1 MGMTPSSKLV
11 QHIQNQQREK
21 QLKFLEKLS
30 QSLNKTPQEAEQIT
44 WMMQNKQYEIDFL
57 ILGTGGNGVVIR
69 GYDKQ
74 ENKPIAIKIM
84 KFKTN
89 DQCERLLNE
98 FKLLQQCQ
106 GTQILRVKEIY
117 ISYKMKL
124 QFMIMEYCP
133 FDLKTYL
140 KRIEEKR
147 SNIKI
152 AYVLQ
157 ICQELVS
164 GLKQIHENGIIHL
177 DIKPAN
183 ILFSPNSIWKYSDF
197 GLSRKFKHVV
207 NNNTKKQTDNT
218 NDNQGQNGSDS
229 PTSPNSSE
237 TIEENMIKFIKI
249 IPEGYTPQYASPE
262 QYQIVNNK
270 DFTKNVTDKS
280 DIYSLGIVFLE
291 LTGVK
296 ISNEIIQKMKT
307 DANIDPS
314 SQFNPQYQMFNE
326 TVLKRM
332 LSFDPQMRPTLEEVQ
347 HQIQKILIKNRDRG
361 ISSITNSPMNVVRGE
376 TQKKQNQVD
385 IDFTKLACVD
395 ENEFSN
401 DYQKPEIFY
410 INQGG
415 IDLTQQ
421 DITEIVASTTKKI
434 DINVNQQ
441 NIDFIKIR

>member
-1 MGMTPSSKLV
+1 MGLTPSSKLV
-11 QHIQNQQREK
+11 QHLQNQQREK
-21 QLKFLEKLS
+21 QIKFLEKLS
-30 QSLNKTPQEAEQIT
+30 QTLNKTPQEAEQIT

-157 ICQELVS
+157 ICQELVQ
-164 GLKQIHENGIIHL
+164 GLKQIHDNGIIHL

-197 GLSRKFKHVV
+197 GLSRKFKQVV
-207 NNNTKKQTDNT
+207 NTKKQADNG
-218 NDNQGQNGSDS
+218 NDNQGQNGQDS
-229 PTSPNSSE
+229 PTSQE
-237 TIEENMIKFIKI
+237 TIEEKMIQFTKI
-249 IPEGYTPQYASPE
+249 IPVRNNLEFHIPQKYIHRLRLTYLLTNQLDLKLYYT
-262 QYQIVNNK
+262 
-270 DFTKNVTDKS
+270 
-280 DIYSLGIVFLE
+280 L
-291 LTGVK
+291 
-296 ISNEIIQKMKT
+296 
-307 DANIDPS
+307 
-314 SQFNPQYQMFNE
+314 
-326 TVLKRM
+326 
-332 LSFDPQMRPTLEEVQ
+332 
-347 HQIQKILIKNRDRG
+347 
-361 ISSITNSPMNVVRGE
+361 
-376 TQKKQNQVD
+376 
-385 IDFTKLACVD
+385 
-395 ENEFSN
+395 
-401 DYQKPEIFY
+401 
-410 INQGG
+410 
-415 IDLTQQ
+415 
-421 DITEIVASTTKKI
+421 
-434 DINVNQQ
+434 
-441 NIDFIKIR
+441 